1 MSNMQVDKLMGR
13 IVTRRGDADAES
25 ERHRHELSG
34 RIVAAR
40 WNDRGIIYQVL
51 LDNGSLIEDLLL
63 GGLWTIT

>member
-1 MSNMQVDKLMGR
+1 MSNMQVDKLIGR
-13 IVTRRGDADAES
+13 VVNRQAVGDAES
-25 ERHRHELSG
+25 ERYRHELSG

-40 WNDRGIIYQVL
+40 WNERGIIYQVL